1 MCLSLTADSDR
12 STYHK
17 GKDGTY
23 MSSGLGTYESL
34 GKGSTVSSALGS
46 IEKSGGATT
55 YSSALGSITYGKD
68 GLKLGGSK
76 PKPKPKK
83 EQENAPQSAPQEF
96 GPGPGWS

>member
-1 MCLSLTADSDR
+1 MCLSLTADFDR

-17 GKDGTY
+17 GQDGTY
-23 MSSGLGTYESL
+23 ASSGLGTYESSV
-34 GKGSTVSSALGS
+34 KGSTVSSALGS

-55 YSSALGSITYGKD
+55 YSSALGSISYGKG
-68 GLKLGGSK
+68 GLKLGG